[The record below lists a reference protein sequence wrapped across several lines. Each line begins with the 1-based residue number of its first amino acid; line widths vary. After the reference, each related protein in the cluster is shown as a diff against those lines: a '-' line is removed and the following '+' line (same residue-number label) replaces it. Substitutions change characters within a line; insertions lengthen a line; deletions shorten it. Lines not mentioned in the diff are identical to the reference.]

1 MREYV
6 ALINKLKLKNDT
18 LKLKN
23 KILEENINKLK
34 DEYEKKIKD
43 LQNKEEKYIE
53 IIKLKDKD
61 ISNLK
66 FKLNNIIK
74 NNFDKSKEEQNQLK
88 KYKKI
93 HSMKLSVK
101 SKANY
106 FSLESSID
114 NKKNLLHPNSA
125 RNNNNSYI
133 MQIKKLDDL
142 NEKNLFNRFG
152 QYNMKYNVKYIKKEG
167 LSTFRKIKNRFF
179 NIIDSQ
185 NKSQIIN
192 KSNSKDFMTY
202 YPVNDNIS
210 ENKEKIN
217 NKINKNKILLLP
229 RNSNIKLKRT
239 FSAINKSDKNES
251 NYDFLKRLNLN
262 DSSQRI
268 EKLKNSSDIIINAKI
283 SHNRNYNLI
292 FKNST
297 KNSVPNISEYNKM
310 NKFRINNN
318 FQKINNKDILSYQH
332 KEKDEANK
340 LIDKNNDF
348 YNLEQKS
355 LLNNIANQSISINI
369 PAFKLSTK
377 KNKKIKFSK

>member
-1 MREYV
+1 
-6 ALINKLKLKNDT
+6 
-18 LKLKN
+18 
-23 KILEENINKLK
+23 
-34 DEYEKKIKD
+34 
-43 LQNKEEKYIE
+43 
-53 IIKLKDKD
+53 
-61 ISNLK
+61 
-66 FKLNNIIK
+66 
-74 NNFDKSKEEQNQLK
+74 
-88 KYKKI
+88 
-93 HSMKLSVK
+93 
-101 SKANY
+101 
-106 FSLESSID
+106 
-114 NKKNLLHPNSA
+114 
-125 RNNNNSYI
+125 
-133 MQIKKLDDL
+133 MQMKKLDDL

-217 NKINKNKILLLP
+217 KNKILLLP

-262 DSSQRI
+262 DSSQGI
-268 EKLKNSSDIIINAKI
+268 DKLKNSSDIIINTKI

-292 FKNST
+292 FKNAT

-340 LIDKNNDF
+340 LIDKNNDI

-355 LLNNIANQSISINI
+355 LLNNISNQSITINI
-369 PAFKLSTK
+369 PAFKLSNK